1 MPRVAHFE
9 VHAAEPEKAIA
20 FYAAVLGWKFQ
31 RWGGG
36 PQEYWLITTGPDSEP
51 GINGGLIRR
60 QGGIDGGAVIAY
72 ICSCMVS
79 SLEETTRAALAAGG
93 QVVVPRMAIPGVGW
107 LAYAKDNQGNI
118 FGMMQ
123 SDPHPGVCEGSPA

>member
-9 VHAAEPEKAIA
+9 VHASEPEKAIA
-20 FYAAVLGWKFQ
+20 FYEAVFGWKFQ
-31 RWGGG
+31 RWGG

-51 GINGGLIRR
+51 GINGGLVRR
-60 QGGIDGGAVIAY
+60 QGAIDGTAVLAY
-72 ICSCMVS
+72 VCTCMVP
-79 SLEETTRAALAAGG
+79 SLEETIKAVETAGG
-93 QVVVPRMAIPGVGW
+93 QIVMPRMGIPGVGW

-123 SDPHPGVCEGSPA
+123 SDPEAR